1 MACVTDG
8 SQEGV
13 LASQPFCRLSG
24 WQPRNDTHEATL
36 MKTVNLSRGSHISA
50 GVDRRLTVNSGSIKL
65 TVAGEFE
72 TSCLTGEIDID
83 GLAALF

>member
-1 MACVTDG
+1 
-8 SQEGV
+8 
-13 LASQPFCRLSG
+13 
-24 WQPRNDTHEATL
+24 

-50 GVDRRLTVNSGSIKL
+50 GVDRRLTVNSGSIEL

>member
-1 MACVTDG
+1 
-8 SQEGV
+8 
-13 LASQPFCRLSG
+13 
-24 WQPRNDTHEATL
+24 

-83 GLAALF
+83 GSERLPDCSNVEVITAQRNIYYDEQ

>member
-1 MACVTDG
+1 
-8 SQEGV
+8 
-13 LASQPFCRLSG
+13 
-24 WQPRNDTHEATL
+24 

-50 GVDRRLTVNSGSIKL
+50 GVDRRLTVNSGSTEL

-72 TSCLTGEIDID
+72 TSCLTGGIDTD